1 MKIAVAVLLTS
12 LTNNVRAL
20 QHPEAP
26 AQHCRHDAG
35 PPWAD
40 DEENFGN
47 KAYFDGGPAVPKGD
61 CPAPLAAACASKKN
75 RRKRYDCDWVAAKA
89 RKRCKKK
96 NKIGVRAS
104 EACECACA

>member
-12 LTNNVRAL
+12 LTSVRA
-20 QHPEAP
+20 QHP
-26 AQHCRHDAG
+26 R
-35 PPWAD
+35 
-40 DEENFGN
+40 
-47 KAYFDGGPAVPKGD
+47 
-61 CPAPLAAACASKKN
+61 KN

>member
-1 MKIAVAVLLTS
+1 M
-12 LTNNVRAL
+12 RAL

-26 AQHCRHDAG
+26 A
-35 PPWAD
+35 
-40 DEENFGN
+40 
-47 KAYFDGGPAVPKGD
+47 K
-61 CPAPLAAACASKKN
+61 S